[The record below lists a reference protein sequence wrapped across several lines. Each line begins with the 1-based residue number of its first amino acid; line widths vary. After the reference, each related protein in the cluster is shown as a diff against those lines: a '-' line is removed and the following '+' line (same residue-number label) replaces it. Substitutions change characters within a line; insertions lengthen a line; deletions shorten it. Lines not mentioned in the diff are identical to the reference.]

1 MPTGAGGGGDNRPG
15 NFSQEDVRQWRAEA
29 RQRLQEAQQLREEL
43 RRQGFDT
50 SDLDGVIRDL
60 RALGEERAYGTPR
73 DLDRLQSSVVDGV
86 KQFEYRLRRELLGQ
100 QPEQVLLS
108 GSQEVPE
115 TYRKMV
121 EEYYR
126 SLSKKK

>member
-1 MPTGAGGGGDNRPG
+1 
-15 NFSQEDVRQWRAEA
+15 
-29 RQRLQEAQQLREEL
+29 LQEAQQLREEL

-115 TYRKMV
+115 PYRKMV